1 MSANSMMEMIEAEE
15 GSNAWVVTFADIM
28 TLVLVFFILLYALS
42 DFNDESFKELISN
55 VMVFDGEG
63 NQISVI
69 DYAAKQGRNP
79 EPLKAVEDL
88 LGLNP
93 AQVAIENLK
102 PAIVNDLESM
112 IDNTDLS
119 DSLELA
125 FNGDQINLQID
136 GRFLFDSGRA
146 ELKDSALVIF
156 ANLGQLFR
164 QYADY
169 RITIRGHTDNRDIA
183 TVQFPSNWELS
194 AVRATTVLRFFIDSG
209 IDPQRMSATGY
220 ADIIPLVDNDTA
232 ANRARNRRVEFVLE
246 KEREG

>member
-1 MSANSMMEMIEAEE
+1 
-15 GSNAWVVTFADIM
+15 
-28 TLVLVFFILLYALS
+28 
-42 DFNDESFKELISN
+42 
-55 VMVFDGEG
+55 MVFDGEG

-232 ANRARNRRVEFVLE
+232 AI
-246 KEREG
+246 